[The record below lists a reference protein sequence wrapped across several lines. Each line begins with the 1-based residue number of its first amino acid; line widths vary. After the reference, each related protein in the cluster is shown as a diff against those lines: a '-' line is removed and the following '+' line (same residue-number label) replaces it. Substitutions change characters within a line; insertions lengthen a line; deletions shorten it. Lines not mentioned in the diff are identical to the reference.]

1 MPPFGVRFKPEAVGK
16 RNKAGW
22 KIRLQ
27 RPWWAS
33 YASGFRVLETGVGLV
48 GCLKMWFCQQTHF
61 TQSAQWGNP
70 RQCYVA
76 VDSLYHY
83 LSSFSM
89 GTFCEIAQG
98 SHVAF
103 LSMKWSEGNDA
114 TSSHFAV
121 LPNHVPGPAVFCAVF
136 QLLGGSHICCVVVAC
151 FSETVSNWTVIQ
163 FSNPEL
169 LDDTLESKR
178 RITIW
183 SGPSQK
189 MSCVG
194 VQIVI
199 LQI

>member
-103 LSMKWSEGNDA
+103 LFVKWSEESDFI
-114 TSSHFAV
+114 SSHSAV
-121 LPNHVPGPAVFCAVF
+121 LPNRVPDPAFLRRVSAPWRLAHPLCGRGLLCRSCIKLDGHSVF
-136 QLLGGSHICCVVVAC
+136 
-151 FSETVSNWTVIQ
+151 
-163 FSNPEL
+163 
-169 LDDTLESKR
+169 K
-178 RITIW
+178 
-183 SGPSQK
+183 SGAPRWHSGK
-189 MSCVG
+189 T
-194 VQIVI
+194 
-199 LQI
+199 